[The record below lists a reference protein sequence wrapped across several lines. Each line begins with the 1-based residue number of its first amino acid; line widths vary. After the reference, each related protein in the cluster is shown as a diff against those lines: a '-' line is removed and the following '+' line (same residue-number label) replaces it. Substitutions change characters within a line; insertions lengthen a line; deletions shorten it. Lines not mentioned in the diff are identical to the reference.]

1 MKRDD
6 DSGQTEDRGP
16 RTEDREGAVV
26 RRFARPYARAIIDVA
41 GSAEK
46 ANTVRVELA
55 RFEQVRKSAAD
66 LQELYSN
73 PGVGMDS
80 KLKITASIAS
90 KLSLGQ
96 TTGKVLEVLIANRRI
111 NDLGAIVE
119 ALAQYI
125 NESLDIVVAD
135 VRAAQKLSEQEVA
148 DLRKTLE
155 TKTGKRV
162 EVRVS
167 ENPDL
172 LGGFVVRIGS
182 EIWDAS
188 VAGKITKFRESL
200 T

>member
-1 MKRDD
+1 
-6 DSGQTEDRGP
+6 
-16 RTEDREGAVV
+16 VI
-26 RRFARPYARAIIDVA
+26 RRFARPYARAIIDIA

-66 LQELYSN
+66 LQELYAN
-73 PGVGMDS
+73 PGIGIDS

-90 KLSLGQ
+90 KLTLGQ

-125 NESLDIVVAD
+125 NESLDIIVAD

-188 VAGKITKFRESL
+188 VAGKINKFRESL

>member
-1 MKRDD
+1 MI
-6 DSGQTEDRGP
+6 
-16 RTEDREGAVV
+16 

-55 RFEQVRKSAAD
+55 RFEQVRKSATD

-73 PGVGMDS
+73 PGISLDAKM
-80 KLKITASIAS
+80 KITASIAS

-96 TTGKVLEVLIANRRI
+96 TTGKVLEVLITNRRI

-125 NESLDIVVAD
+125 NESLDIIVAD
-135 VRAAQKLSEQEVA
+135 VRAAQKLSEQETA
-148 DLRKTLE
+148 ELRKTLE
-155 TKTGKRV
+155 KKTGKRV
-162 EVRVS
+162 EVRVTES
-167 ENPDL
+167 PAL

-188 VAGKITKFRESL
+188 VAGKINKFRESL